1 MYDNDFV
8 SFGEDEIWQK
18 YKQLAV
24 DLELPTLSLIS
35 GQEAQER
42 FPALKLGHFKEVI
55 LDSNAGI
62 IHASKVIQSLI
73 KYLRSKNITIL
84 TKT

>member
-24 DLELPTLSLIS
+24 DLKLPTLSLIS
-35 GQEAQER
+35 GQEA
-42 FPALKLGHFKEVI
+42 
-55 LDSNAGI
+55 
-62 IHASKVIQSLI
+62 
-73 KYLRSKNITIL
+73 
-84 TKT
+84 